1 MEKWMI
7 VVIQHA
13 ASYSQIS
20 METPTRA
27 PEQANIVLVGSRY
40 TGALTLSFS
49 RIDSNRLGIRRIEWR
64 DQGMECK
71 RASMY
76 PHLQCT
82 PWRYSLALFFA
93 GGTDIACMALSGAGS
108 IDQL

>member
-13 ASYSQIS
+13 ASSQIS

-27 PEQANIVLVGSRY
+27 PEQADIVLVGSRY
-40 TGALTLSFS
+40 TGALTLSYS

-108 IDQL
+108 IDHL